1 MIVHNDTHDPQ
12 RQRSNLSHELSHIL
26 LGHPFTYP
34 IDESGCRNIDRKL
47 EEEASWLGP
56 TILVPDEAALHI
68 VRMGLDTD
76 TACRMYQ
83 VSAPLLRMRLNASG
97 ARIRMRRAYL

>member
-1 MIVHNDTHDPQ
+1 VGTLSDQSAPKAELI
-12 RQRSNLSHELSHIL
+12 SHELSHVL

-34 IDESGCRNIDRKL
+34 IDESGCRNVDRKL

-56 TILVPDEAALHI
+56 TILVSDEAALHV

-83 VSAPLLRMRLNASG
+83 VSAPLLQMRLNASG
-97 ARIRMRRAYL
+97 ARIRMRRAYF